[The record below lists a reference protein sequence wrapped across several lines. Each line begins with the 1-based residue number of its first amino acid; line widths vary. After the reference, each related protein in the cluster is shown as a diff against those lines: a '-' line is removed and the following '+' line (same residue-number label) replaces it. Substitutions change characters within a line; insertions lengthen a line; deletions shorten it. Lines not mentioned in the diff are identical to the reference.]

1 MVAIDKRA
9 VKRWSRIG
17 QRAAFGLVMAE
28 LADTNENLMVL
39 TADVSTSAGLERYRA
54 NHPDQYLDVGISEQ
68 NMIGVATG
76 LADAGYQVYTT
87 TFAPFQSMRCLEQ
100 IRVDLGYMHTP
111 VRMVGLASGLY
122 HIYLGNTHCCIEDIG
137 VLRTIPGMTILSP
150 ADGVEVAKCIEASM
164 DVDGPVYIRLSGGAP
179 LPVVYEDDY
188 DFRVGKGIE
197 LREGKDVLL
206 IATGTMVDRALKT
219 AQILEEEQDI
229 SAGVV
234 DMHTI
239 KPIDTELIYKYKDQ
253 SMIVTMEEHSVIGG
267 LGSAVAEVLSE
278 AVHQSRQLR
287 IGVPD
292 IYPHA
297 MDYEAVM
304 DACGLSVDRMVEK
317 IIENYGKD
325 A

>member
-1 MVAIDKRA
+1 MVAIDKRS

-17 QRAAFGLVMAE
+17 QRAAFGLVIDEIA
-28 LADTNENLMVL
+28 ATNSDVMVL

-54 NHPDQYLDVGISEQ
+54 NHPDQYQDVGISEQ

-76 LADAGYQVYTT
+76 LADAGDHVFTT

-111 VRMVGLASGLY
+111 VKMVGLASGLY
-122 HIYLGNTHCCIEDIG
+122 HIYLGNTHCCVEDIG

-150 ADGVEVAKCIEASM
+150 ADGAEVAKCIEASLTI
-164 DVDGPVYIRLSGGAP
+164 DGPVYIRLSGGAP
-179 LPVVYEDDY
+179 LPVVYDDDY
-188 DFRVGKGIE
+188 EYEVGKGIE
-197 LREGKDVLL
+197 LREGKDVVL
-206 IATGTMVDRALKT
+206 IATGTMVDRAIKT
-219 AQILEEEQDI
+219 AKMLEDEHDI
-229 SAGVV
+229 CASVV

-239 KPIDTELIYKYKDQ
+239 KPIDTELIRKYKDN
-253 SMIVTMEEHSVIGG
+253 SLIVTMEEHSVIGG

-278 AVHQSRQLR
+278 MVHRSRLLK

-297 MDYEAVM
+297 MDYETVM
-304 DACGLSVDRMVEK
+304 DMCGLSVNSMVEK
-317 IIENYGKD
+317 IIESYGKD
-325 A
+325 D

>member
-1 MVAIDKRA
+1 
-9 VKRWSRIG
+9 
-17 QRAAFGLVMAE
+17 
-28 LADTNENLMVL
+28 MVL

-54 NHPDQYLDVGISEQ
+54 NHPNQYLDVGISEQ
-68 NMIGVATG
+68 NMIGVAAG
-76 LADAGYQVYTT
+76 LADAGYQVFTT

-150 ADGVEVAKCIEASM
+150 ADGAEVAKCIEGSM

-179 LPVVYEDDY
+179 LPILYENDY
-188 DFRVGKGIE
+188 EFTVGKGIE
-197 LREGKDVLL
+197 LREGKDAVL
-206 IATGTMVDRALKT
+206 IATGTMVDRALRT
-219 AQILEEEQDI
+219 AQILEEEHGV
-229 SAGVV
+229 SASVV
-234 DMHTI
+234 NMHTI
-239 KPIDTELIYKYKDQ
+239 KPIDMELINKYKDYAL
-253 SMIVTMEEHSVIGG
+253 IVTMEEHSVIGG
-267 LGSAVAEVLSE
+267 LGSAVAEVLS
-278 AVHQSRQLR
+278 ATVHQSRLLK

-297 MDYEAVM
+297 MDYEIVM
-304 DACGLSVDRMVEK
+304 DMCGLSVDRMVDT
-317 IIENYGKD
+317 ITENYGKD